1 MLSRTCLHS
10 VALGGFV
17 VTAGLMAAAPVLAAC
32 TDPALPGV
40 TWRRCYF
47 EERDF
52 TGADLSGAVLRDTRF
67 HRANLSGAILADVDA
82 FRAKFVTATLTN
94 VIFDRAR
101 LTEADFTKADL
112 TGASFKGA
120 DLRRAR
126 LFRAVLRNADFTK
139 ARMRGAD
146 LLNADLSGARWIDG
160 RTICAEGSIGQC
172 NAARTKGGGAQVD
185 TRSRS

>member
-1 MLSRTCLHS
+1 MLSRSRLHS
-10 VALGGFV
+10 LALGGFV
-17 VTAGLMAAAPVLAAC
+17 IAAGLVAVEPVLAAC
-32 TDPALPGV
+32 TDPAMPGV
-40 TWRRCYF
+40 AWRRCYF

-52 TGADLSGAVLRDTRF
+52 IGVNLSGAVLRDTRF
-67 HRANLSGAILADVDA
+67 HRANLSGANLAEVDA
-82 FRAKFVTATLTN
+82 FRTKFVTATLTG

-126 LFRAVLRNADFTK
+126 LFRAILRNADFSK
-139 ARMRGAD
+139 ALMRGAD
-146 LLNADLSGARWIDG
+146 LLKADLSGARWTDG

-172 NAARTKGGGAQVD
+172 NAARTEGGGARLD
-185 TRSRS
+185 TRSRF